1 MPSTLAQLDDDDD
14 SLQGAVPGGSAAK
27 KRGRPSLIETS
38 ALLYRRDDLLP
49 QIENKWAEFAW
60 ELRRAKGHAEIR
72 RALQPFRERR
82 EFELFVSE
90 STKFAT
96 WEGLRKTKA
105 ETANLLKRLRLAIE
119 DEKATKVRLDSALSA
134 LRSSGSDSRFEQL
147 CEERTR
153 RHASAIES
161 TQRLRSNHE
170 NMADTLRR
178 TEAHISQAELLD
190 FLISRRYALA
200 PLALANAMAGL
211 PLIAW
216 RQSLNR
222 CASSQPGT
230 SGALSYQTFEL
241 LARLF
246 AGPPKTAQRAID
258 QARAFLIKKRRRPGP
273 VIQILKDEFYFLRA
287 SIEAVYIKKP
297 HKSAIPYRVAAEY
310 SRRRGTRSVY
320 DQMMAEEDRL

>member
-1 MPSTLAQLDDDDD
+1 MPLKQVQLDDDDN
-14 SLQGAVPGGSAAK
+14 SFPRAFAVGSETK
-27 KRGRPSLIETS
+27 KRGRPPLIETS
-38 ALLYRRDDLLP
+38 ALLHRRDDLLW

-60 ELRRAKGHAEIR
+60 ELRRARSISEIR

-105 ETANLLKRLRLAIE
+105 EMANLLKRLRLAIE
-119 DEKATKVRLDSALSA
+119 DEREAKERLDSALSA
-134 LRSSGSDSRFEQL
+134 LRISESDSRLEQL
-147 CEERTR
+147 CDERNR
-153 RHASAIES
+153 RHASAIEL
-161 TQRLRSNHE
+161 TVRLRSGHE
-170 NMADTLRR
+170 NMADVLRR
-178 TEAHISQAELLD
+178 TEAHVSQAELLD
-190 FLISRRYALA
+190 FLISKRYVLT
-200 PLALANAMAGL
+200 PMTLANAMAGL

-222 CASSQPGT
+222 CATSQPGT
-230 SGALSYQTFEL
+230 SGALSYQIFNL
-241 LARLF
+241 LTRLF

-258 QARAFLIKKRRRPGP
+258 QAKAFLIKKKRKPGP

-297 HKSAIPYRVAAEY
+297 PKSAIPYRVAAEY
-310 SRRRGTRSVY
+310 SRRRDTRSPY
-320 DQMMAEEDRL
+320 DQVMAEEDCL